1 MHSPVGKIA
10 HLAVAA
16 TLTLWM
22 LAGYAIR
29 EEKTFEVTVSIPTPD
44 FYVLPNDPGFLE
56 REQKMGWDIN
66 RKTLLP
72 LSTSFDVRNAN
83 GGITA
88 RLGHDPVLSSGSE
101 LINLDVRFNN
111 QLLTLNDTQVVTESE
126 AKAGLRVPLKIEAIE
141 PQDGFVGGEYFG
153 SVQIIFDAQL
163 GSG

>member
-22 LAGYAIR
+22 QAGYAIR
-29 EEKTFEVTVSIPTPD
+29 EEKTFEVTVNIPTPD

-88 RLGHDPVLSSGSE
+88 RLGHEPVLSNGKD
-101 LINLDVRFNN
+101 LISLNVMFNN
-111 QLLTLNDTQVVTESE
+111 QLLTLSDTQVIAESE
-126 AKAGLRVPLKIEAIE
+126 AKAGVRVPLRIEAIM
-141 PQDGFVGGEYFG
+141 PVDGFVAGEYYG
-153 SVQIIFDAQL
+153 SAQIIFDAMTP
-163 GSG
+163 

>member
-22 LAGYAIR
+22 QAGYAIR

-88 RLGHDPVLSSGSE
+88 RLGHEPVLSNGKD
-101 LINLDVRFNN
+101 LISLNVMFNN
-111 QLLTLNDTQVVTESE
+111 QLLTLSDTEVVSESV
-126 AKAGLRVPLKIEAIE
+126 ANVGSRVPLKIEAIE
-141 PQDGFVGGEYFG
+141 PQDGFFAGEYYG